1 MAEDKKKGKI
11 GRPKKEKDPT
21 QEQKKKK
28 RGRPRKTEE
37 KPEAVESVKK
47 KVRKLNDEQISKYV
61 DEIAGPSRKNRQSA
75 AAKLA
80 AQKEINLDAL
90 QPYIPDFIDALN
102 RPEART
108 RWECLDILSEFCKAG
123 KANKCQ
129 KAIDGA
135 EAALFDEYNGTLRL
149 SALQFLCAYG
159 ATTSTRAD
167 SVWPLI
173 DDAIQCYH
181 GDMEFRNMLVA
192 IVSFSTGNISKEVK
206 KELKERMAFDA
217 EFSEGPLK
225 RRAATIVK
233 NCK

>member
-1 MAEDKKKGKI
+1 MSA
-11 GRPKKEKDPT
+11 
-21 QEQKKKK
+21 K
-28 RGRPRKTEE
+28 R
-37 KPEAVESVKK
+37 
-47 KVRKLNDEQISKYV
+47 KVRKLNNKQISSYV
-61 DEIAGPSRKNRQSA
+61 DQIAGPSRKTRQNA

-80 AQKEINLDAL
+80 AQKESNLTAL
-90 QPYIPDFIDALN
+90 EPYIMDFIDALN

-108 RWECLDILSEFCKAG
+108 RWECLDILSELCKAG

-159 ATTSTRAD
+159 STTPARGD
-167 SVWPLI
+167 SIWPLI

-192 IVSFSTGNISKEVK
+192 IVAFSTGNISKEVK
-206 KELKERMAFDA
+206 NGLKERMAFDA